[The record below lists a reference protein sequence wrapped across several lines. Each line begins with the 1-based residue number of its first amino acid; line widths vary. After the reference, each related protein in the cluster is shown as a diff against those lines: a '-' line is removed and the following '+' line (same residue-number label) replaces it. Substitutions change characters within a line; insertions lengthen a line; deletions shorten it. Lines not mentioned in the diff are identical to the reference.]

1 MRDDTLVV
9 PVDGGLIRGQRS
21 GTVETWRNSVHL
33 AVRQRCSSSS
43 PSVHYDSG
51 FIVGGTSRLV
61 AKTEFR
67 LFPRGAEPLE
77 PLPGVRFEST
87 RVHPLI
93 DVQPLTLGMCQGL
106 SRL

>member
-61 AKTEFR
+61 AKIEFR

-77 PLPGVRFEST
+77 LDCLPFLG
-87 RVHPLI
+87 HA
-93 DVQPLTLGMCQGL
+93 QTLGFRPPDVISCTPPQ
-106 SRL
+106 SH

>member
-87 RVHPLI
+87 RVHFC
-93 DVQPLTLGMCQGL
+93 DL
-106 SRL
+106 SGHRLQMS